1 MNTLIINAQPDYK
14 NDAHY
19 SIQLM
24 NHFIGLFKEKYPND
38 TLEIRN
44 LAGEW
49 IPRATMDE
57 LLTVRGKQIA
67 KKPLTE
73 QEEKVAQRTDEL
85 LNDFMSFHRIVIVMP
100 LHNFNIPSILKD
112 YMDNILVARKT
123 FKYTPEGL
131 AGLMT
136 DDRRVLL
143 LQASGSIYTNN
154 DRYSSF
160 EFSRMY
166 LDTVFT
172 QVMGFDS
179 FQIVRAQGTS
189 KSAWKAERDMP
200 LALGKLDEEFT
211 RFYD

>member
-1 MNTLIINAQPDYK
+1 MCEKFWTL
-14 NDAHY
+14 
-19 SIQLM
+19 S
-24 NHFIGLFKEKYPND
+24 
-38 TLEIRN
+38 
-44 LAGEW
+44 
-49 IPRATMDE
+49 
-57 LLTVRGKQIA
+57 
-67 KKPLTE
+67 
-73 QEEKVAQRTDEL
+73 
-85 LNDFMSFHRIVIVMP
+85 
-100 LHNFNIPSILKD
+100 
-112 YMDNILVARKT
+112 
-123 FKYTPEGL
+123 
-131 AGLMT
+131 
-136 DDRRVLL
+136 VLL

-211 RFYD
+211 RFYA